1 MRELTADMFVSLDG
15 FAAGA
20 DGGQSWTFGYF
31 GPEFAAYAQRNLA
44 EPQIMVMGR
53 VTYEIMARSW
63 PSSPDPLARPMNS
76 HPKLVF
82 STTLAE
88 PLTWNNA
95 QLAKQGPV
103 AEIRALKSQTG
114 DPLRTIGS
122 ITLVRH
128 LMAAGLVD
136 RLRLIVFP
144 HVLGQ
149 AGQEPVSLA
158 TPKPALPWPAPPS
171 STHAW
176 WSASTARLPRCRLTH
191 QKAQDSVSNR
201 LQNALEPR

>member
-31 GPEFAAYAQRNLA
+31 GPEFAAYAQRVLA
-44 EPQIMVMGR
+44 EPQVILMGR

-63 PSSPDPLARPMNS
+63 PSSPDLLAGPMNS
-76 HPKLVF
+76 LPKLVF
-82 STTLAE
+82 SATLAE
-88 PLTWNNA
+88 PLAWNNA
-95 QLAKQGPV
+95 QLAKNGPV
-103 AEIRALKSQTG
+103 EEVSALKSQPG

-136 RLRLIVFP
+136 RLRLAVFP
-144 HVLGQ
+144 HVLGL
-149 AGQEPVSLA
+149 AGREPVFAGYPETSLDLTSTTVLDSRLVICEYRPK
-158 TPKPALPWPAPPS
+158 TPA
-171 STHAW
+171 
-176 WSASTARLPRCRLTH
+176 
-191 QKAQDSVSNR
+191 
-201 LQNALEPR
+201 

>member
-1 MRELTADMFVSLDG
+1 MRELTADMFVSIDG

-31 GPEFAAYAQRNLA
+31 GPQFADYAQKVLD
-44 EPQIMVMGR
+44 EPQIMLMGR

-63 PSSPDPLARPMNS
+63 PSSSGPLAGPMNS

-82 STTLAE
+82 SATLAE
-88 PLTWNNA
+88 PLAWNNA
-95 QLAKQGPV
+95 QLAKNGPV
-103 AEIRALKSQTG
+103 EEVSALKGQPG

-136 RLRLIVFP
+136 RLRLVVFP

-149 AGQEPVSLA
+149 AGQEPVFASYPETGLDLTSA
-158 TPKPALPWPAPPS
+158 TVLDSRLVVCEYRPKTPA
-171 STHAW
+171 
-176 WSASTARLPRCRLTH
+176 
-191 QKAQDSVSNR
+191 
-201 LQNALEPR
+201 